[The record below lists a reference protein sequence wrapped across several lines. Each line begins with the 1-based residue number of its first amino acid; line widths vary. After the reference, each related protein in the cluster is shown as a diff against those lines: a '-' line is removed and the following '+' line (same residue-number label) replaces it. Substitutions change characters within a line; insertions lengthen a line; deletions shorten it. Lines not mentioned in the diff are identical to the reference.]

1 MENLFA
7 KKFSNLSLKPINEVA
22 EELGIEP
29 YVLRFWETKFP
40 QISPTKGRGN
50 RRLYNH
56 ENIETIKLIKDLLY
70 GHGYTIE
77 GAKKY
82 LSGNNNSEII
92 ANNNQSDKLD
102 MKSIL
107 DELKQLKLDLDS
119 LQNSN

>member
-22 EELGIEP
+22 EEIGIEP

-82 LSGNNNSEII
+82 LTGNNNSEII
-92 ANNNQSDKLD
+92 ANNNHSDKLD

>member
-82 LSGNNNSEII
+82 LSGNNSSEII
-92 ANNNQSDKLD
+92 ANNNQPDKLD

-119 LQNSN
+119 LQNIN

>member
-1 MENLFA
+1 M
-7 KKFSNLSLKPINEVA
+7 
-22 EELGIEP
+22 
-29 YVLRFWETKFP
+29 
-40 QISPTKGRGN
+40 
-50 RRLYNH
+50 
-56 ENIETIKLIKDLLY
+56 LY

>member
-82 LSGNNNSEII
+82 LTGNNNSEII
-92 ANNNQSDKLD
+92 ANNNHSDKLD

>member
-107 DELKQLKLDLDS
+107 AELKQLKLDLDS

>member
-22 EELGIEP
+22 EEIGIEP

-82 LSGNNNSEII
+82 LTGNNNSEII
-92 ANNNQSDKLD
+92 ANNNHSDKLD

-107 DELKQLKLDLDS
+107 DELKQLKIDLDS